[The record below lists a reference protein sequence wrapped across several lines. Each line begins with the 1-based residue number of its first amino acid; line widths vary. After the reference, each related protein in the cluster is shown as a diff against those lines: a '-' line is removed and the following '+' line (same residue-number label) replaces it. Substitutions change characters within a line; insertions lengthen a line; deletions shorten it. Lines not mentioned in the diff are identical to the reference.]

1 MYVSL
6 QSRRPWLLRNIIPAP
21 CGGPPASICAR
32 RGRGAMRGTAT
43 DLPEALPSPSP
54 PSSSSHFS
62 PGRHYYVAVDR
73 LQFKMET
80 LVDLLGVAGRRPS
93 LPMVICCSS
102 RDELDA
108 VCASVSNL
116 SFISLSSLYSDLAE
130 CERALVLEKFRHSTV
145 EWSQINNAHP
155 GDDLDGNVADKS
167 CMIVVTD
174 VCLPLVASGE
184 APLLARILINYEL
197 PTKKETYLRRMST
210 CLAAD
215 GIVINM
221 VVGGE
226 VVALKGLEES
236 NGLVIAEMPINI
248 SEIL

>member
-1 MYVSL
+1 
-6 QSRRPWLLRNIIPAP
+6 
-21 CGGPPASICAR
+21 
-32 RGRGAMRGTAT
+32 MRGTAT
-43 DLPEALPSPSP
+43 DLPEALPSPSS

-130 CERALVLEKFRHSTV
+130 CERALVLEKFRHSTA

-155 GDDLDGNVADKS
+155 SDDLECGNVAHKS

-174 VCLPLVASGE
+174 ACLPLVASGE

-215 GIVINM
+215 GTVINM

-236 NGLVIAEMPINI
+236 SGLVIAEMPINI
-248 SEIL
+248 IMQISEIL